1 MLLSSILFS
10 ERINL
15 NDASY
20 LQLESVGF
28 TYPEINAILY
38 YRTHVGYFETV
49 YDLLNTTVEIEKVHA
64 VRNHVSTELPTLSTF
79 EKDIKR
85 ASYKLGQWISNEGN
99 SEGLSEIWLDKF
111 FEPQNIN
118 EMNYDDLMALPNL
131 SPVDAVAVLRQKK
144 RGKIKGTWEL
154 KNSPGISRWG
164 YKNLVDFVRYKDKP
178 ISENTT
184 HVRINT
190 LIRTVPITSN
200 PDEDGTIS
208 EFNNASV
215 PEQFH
220 KISITNGQHYKAG
233 FSYHRYMGQPENFY
247 TAKGFLQVEK
257 IQFMGFKLDRAV
269 FGNFTTSFG
278 QGVVF
283 ETSDFF
289 SPRRTGFG
297 FSKRPEGIHADMTRS
312 CQYVMQGGAVQLSN
326 DKFRASMFASL
337 HPRDA
342 IINEDGSFTSLI
354 IMQPRLPFGANQDTS
369 KIYHSLISSVNE
381 MTWGGNF
388 QITPIIG
395 TQFGLTFYESLY
407 DREHIPQVVNSI
419 TGGDDDT
426 EPELKVCDPV
436 LPLCEGDDYDDY
448 SGDAFYLQYITN
460 STDAEI
466 GAMDT
471 SVAESPL
478 WSEAKSFVRFSGI
491 NFTSVFSN
499 ISLQGE
505 YGVMLKGKPE
515 DQNPDA
521 IVLSAFAQF
530 SNLNF
535 VALYRNYDLKY
546 DNPYQRSYSNYQ
558 RFKTSI
564 FEDAYWLED
573 PIYSF
578 LYTANPQPQAEEG
591 FFISSRYQFH
601 RSMVGTLN
609 WDTWNRK
616 ADNSKYYRTV
626 ASIDWR
632 PVFNFRIKL
641 RQKWQARGAFDIQH
655 PSPFYSRETRIQA
668 RLRMSRYNQF
678 EILYSNGYTTFSPR
692 PRLTDSAIGGEMMV
706 GDIGSPD
713 ETMGM
718 SFTHHA
724 DEHFSVKGG
733 VLYIN
738 GFLWYFEDTDFRIF
752 NSESGAVHTW
762 ASVDL
767 KPTSLF
773 RIMLKVSHTADA
785 SSTRVVDAQSPNGS
799 WIYNPQVTHEDLDFR
814 IQVNYA
820 L

>member
-1 MLLSSILFS
+1 
-10 ERINL
+10 
-15 NDASY
+15 
-20 LQLESVGF
+20 LQ
-28 TYPEINAILY
+28 
-38 YRTHVGYFETV
+38 
-49 YDLLNTTVEIEKVHA
+49 IEKV
-64 VRNHVSTELPTLSTF
+64 LLM
-79 EKDIKR
+79 
-85 ASYKLGQWISNEGN
+85 
-99 SEGLSEIWLDKF
+99 GL
-111 FEPQNIN
+111 
-118 EMNYDDLMALPNL
+118 
-131 SPVDAVAVLRQKK
+131 
-144 RGKIKGTWEL
+144 
-154 KNSPGISRWG
+154 
-164 YKNLVDFVRYKDKP
+164 
-178 ISENTT
+178 
-184 HVRINT
+184 
-190 LIRTVPITSN
+190 
-200 PDEDGTIS
+200 
-208 EFNNASV
+208 
-215 PEQFH
+215 
-220 KISITNGQHYKAG
+220 
-233 FSYHRYMGQPENFY
+233 
-247 TAKGFLQVEK
+247 
-257 IQFMGFKLDRAV
+257 KLDRAV
-269 FGNFTTSFG
+269 LGNFTASFG

-283 ETSDFF
+283 ESSDIF

-297 FSKRPEGIHADMTRS
+297 FSKRSEGIHADMTRS

-326 DKFRASMFASL
+326 EKFRASVFASL

-342 IINEDGSFTSLI
+342 IINEDSSFTSLI
-354 IMQPRLPFGANQDTS
+354 IMQPRLPFGVDDSST
-369 KIYHSLISSVNE
+369 IYHSLISSVNE

-388 QITPIIG
+388 QITPVIG
-395 TQFGLTFYESLY
+395 TQFGVTFYESLY
-407 DREHIPQVVNSI
+407 DREHDPQIRETI
-419 TGGDDDT
+419 TGGEDN
-426 EPELKVCDPV
+426 
-436 LPLCEGDDYDDY
+436 Y
-448 SGDAFYLQYITN
+448 SGDDFYLKYITN

-466 GAMDT
+466 AAMDA
-471 SVAESPL
+471 SLAESPI
-478 WSEAKSFVRFSGI
+478 WDEAKSFVRFSGI

-505 YGVMLKGKPE
+505 YGVMLKDKPE

-521 IVLSAFAQF
+521 MVLSAFAQF
-530 SNLNF
+530 SNLNL

-616 ADNSKYYRTV
+616 ADNAKYYRTV

-713 ETMGM
+713 KTMGI

-724 DEHFSVKGG
+724 DQHFSIKGG

-785 SSTRVVDAQSPNGS
+785 SSTRVVDAQAPDGT
-799 WIYNPQVTHEDLDFR
+799 WVRNPQVTQEDLDFR

>member
-1 MLLSSILFS
+1 MIQKLLAVIILSTVLFS

-15 NDASY
+15 NNASSSE
-20 LQLESVGF
+20 LKSVGF
-28 TYPEINAILY
+28 SANEINRILK
-38 YRTHVGYFETV
+38 YRSQIDHFETV
-49 YDLLNTTVEIEKVHA
+49 YDLLEIDIEVEKIHA
-64 VRNHVSTELPTLSTF
+64 IRNDVSTKLPTLTTF
-79 EKDIKR
+79 EKDIKK

-111 FEPQNIN
+111 FEPQNVN
-118 EMNYDDLMALPNL
+118 DMNYDDLMALPNL
-131 SPVDAVAVLRQKK
+131 SPVDAVAVLKQQK
-144 RGKIKGTWEL
+144 RGEIKGTWEL

-164 YKNLVDFVRYKDKP
+164 YKNLVDFIRFNDNRDG
-178 ISENTT
+178 ENST
-184 HVRINT
+184 HVRINS

-200 PDEDGTIS
+200 PDEDGTIDA
-208 EFNNASV
+208 FNNAST

-220 KISITNGQHYKAG
+220 KISITNDQHFKSG
-233 FSYHRYMGQPENFY
+233 FSYHRYMGQPENIY
-247 TAKGFLQVEK
+247 TVKGFVQVEK
-257 IQFMGFKLDRAV
+257 IPLLGMKLDRAV
-269 FGNFTTSFG
+269 IGNFTASFG

-283 ETSDFF
+283 ESSDIF

-297 FSKRPEGIHADMTRS
+297 FSKRSEGIHADMTRS
-312 CQYVMQGGAVQLSN
+312 CQYVMQGGAIQFSN
-326 DKFRASMFASL
+326 DNFRASVFASL

-342 IINEDGSFTSLI
+342 IINKDDSFTSLI
-354 IMQPRLPFGANQDTS
+354 IMQPRLPYGAYGDTT
-369 KIYHSLISSVNE
+369 KIFHSLIGSVNE

-388 QITPIIG
+388 RVSPITG
-395 TQFGLTFYESLY
+395 THFGLTFYESLY

-419 TGGDDDT
+419 TGGDDD
-426 EPELKVCDPV
+426 
-436 LPLCEGDDYDDY
+436 Y
-448 SGDAFYLQYITN
+448 SGDDFYLNYITN
-460 STDAEI
+460 STDSEI
-466 GAMDT
+466 AAMDK
-471 SVAESPL
+471 SVAESPI
-478 WSEAKSFVRFSGI
+478 WDDAKSFVRFTGV

-499 ISLQGE
+499 ISVQGE
-505 YGVMLKGKPE
+505 YGVMLKDNPKT
-515 DQNPDA
+515 QNPDA
-521 IVLSAFAQF
+521 MVLSAFAQF
-530 SNLNF
+530 SNFNLT
-535 VALYRNYDLKY
+535 ALYRNYDLEY

-564 FEDAYWLED
+564 FEDTYWLED

-609 WDTWNRK
+609 WDSWNRK

-626 ASIDWR
+626 ASINWR

-713 ETMGM
+713 ETMGI

-724 DEHFSVKGG
+724 DEQFSIKGG

-785 SSTRVVDAQSPNGS
+785 SSTRVVDGQTPNGS
-799 WIYNPQVTHEDLDFR
+799 WMNNPQVTHEDLDFR

>member
-1 MLLSSILFS
+1 MLSGIIFS
-10 ERINL
+10 EKINL
-15 NDASY
+15 NDASPS
-20 LQLESVGF
+20 QLESVGF
-28 TYPEINAILY
+28 TTPEINAILD
-38 YRTHVGYFETV
+38 YRKDVGYFETV
-49 YDLLNTTVEIEKVHA
+49 YDLLSTDMEIERIHA
-64 VRNHVSTELPTLSTF
+64 IRTNVSTELPTLSTF

-111 FEPQNIN
+111 FEPQNVN

-144 RGKIKGTWEL
+144 RGEIRGTWEL

-164 YKNLVDFVRYKDKP
+164 YKNLVDFVRYEDKP

-233 FSYHRYMGQPENFY
+233 FSYHRYMGQPENIY

-257 IQFMGFKLDRAV
+257 IPFMGFKLDRAV
-269 FGNFTTSFG
+269 LGNFTTSFG

-326 DKFRASMFASL
+326 DNFRVSVFASL

-342 IINEDGSFTSLI
+342 IINKDGSFTSLI
-354 IMQPRLPFGANQDTS
+354 IMQPRLPFGVDDSS
-369 KIYHSLISSVNE
+369 KIHHSLINSVNE

-407 DREHIPQVVNSI
+407 DREHIPQITETI
-419 TGGDDDT
+419 TGGDDD
-426 EPELKVCDPV
+426 
-436 LPLCEGDDYDDY
+436 Y
-448 SGDAFYLQYITN
+448 SGDDFYLKYITN
-460 STDAEI
+460 STDSEI
-466 GAMDT
+466 AAMDT
-471 SVAESPL
+471 SIAESPL
-478 WSEAKSFVRFSGI
+478 WDDAKSFVRFTGI

-499 ISLQGE
+499 ISIQGE
-505 YGVMLKGKPE
+505 YGVMLKDKPE
-515 DQNPDA
+515 TQNPDA
-521 IVLSAFAQF
+521 MVLSAFAQF

-535 VALYRNYDLKY
+535 VALYRNYDLEY

-564 FEDAYWLED
+564 FEDTYWLED

-632 PVFNFRIKL
+632 PVFNF
-641 RQKWQARGAFDIQH
+641 
-655 PSPFYSRETRIQA
+655 
-668 RLRMSRYNQF
+668 
-678 EILYSNGYTTFSPR
+678 
-692 PRLTDSAIGGEMMV
+692 
-706 GDIGSPD
+706 
-713 ETMGM
+713 
-718 SFTHHA
+718 
-724 DEHFSVKGG
+724 
-733 VLYIN
+733 
-738 GFLWYFEDTDFRIF
+738 
-752 NSESGAVHTW
+752 
-762 ASVDL
+762 
-767 KPTSLF
+767 
-773 RIMLKVSHTADA
+773 
-785 SSTRVVDAQSPNGS
+785 
-799 WIYNPQVTHEDLDFR
+799 
-814 IQVNYA
+814 
-820 L
+820 